1 MKGVAGHLR
10 SQFRERAR
18 GLVLTLG
25 GTLPMRRTNFDVRL
39 LYGHSI
45 APADIPTFRRT
56 LKFLRQHFEFVS
68 NEEAVDLLRDERP
81 PTGRYIAF
89 SFDDGFR
96 DNYEILAP
104 TLHDHGASACFFLV
118 SNFIDCTEMYRR
130 KIVSER
136 FRCALDRMPMSWQM
150 VRELASAGFE
160 IGAHTA
166 DHFDLSELAP
176 LDAERQMVDAK
187 QAIEAA
193 CNRPCR
199 LFAWPY
205 GTLRH
210 FPSRL
215 LPIAEREFDLIFSAV
230 RSVRQLPSNSALVNR
245 DHFEPRW
252 PLSHVRFFVRSP
264 KAHQAAALRRQ
275 PLE

>member
-1 MKGVAGHLR
+1 MKGVVGQLR
-10 SQFRERAR
+10 SQVRERAR

-25 GTLPMRRTNFDVRL
+25 GSLPMRRANFDVRL

-45 APADIPTFRRT
+45 ATADIPAFRRT
-56 LKFLRQHFEFVS
+56 LRFLRQHFEFVS
-68 NEEAVDLLRDERP
+68 NEEAVALLRDDQP
-81 PTGRYIAF
+81 PGGRYLAL

-104 TLHDHGASACFFLV
+104 ALHDHGATACFFLV
-118 SNFIDCTEMYRR
+118 SNFIGCTEDYRC

-136 FRCALDRMPMSWQM
+136 FRCALDRKPMSWQM
-150 VRELASAGFE
+150 VRELVSAGFE

-166 DHFDLSELAP
+166 DHFDLSELDP

-205 GTLRH
+205 GALRH
-210 FPSRL
+210 FPTRL
-215 LPIAEREFDLIFSAV
+215 FPIAEREFDLIFSAV
-230 RSVRQLPSNSALVNR
+230 RSVRHLPSNSAIVNR
-245 DHFEPRW
+245 DHFEPGW
-252 PLSHVRFFVRSP
+252 PLTHVRFFVRSP
-264 KAHQAAALRRQ
+264 KARQATTRKLQ
-275 PLE
+275 PLG